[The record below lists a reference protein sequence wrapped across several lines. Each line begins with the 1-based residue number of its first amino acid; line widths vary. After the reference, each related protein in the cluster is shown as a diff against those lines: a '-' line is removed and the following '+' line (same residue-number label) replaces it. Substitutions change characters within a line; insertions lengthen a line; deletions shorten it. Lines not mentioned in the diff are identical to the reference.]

1 MYAERYLASRIFE
14 QAVSDYREL
23 KRKGRLEVK
32 SHYRGDYSI
41 KEIETFFQS
50 SWCAV
55 LLDLMGINITG
66 SDIPIIINQSLEV
79 T

>member
-1 MYAERYLASRIFE
+1 MYAERYLASKVFE

-23 KRKGRLEVK
+23 KQKGRAEIK
-32 SHYRGDYSI
+32 SSYRGNYSI
-41 KEIETFFQS
+41 KEIEAFFQS

>member
-14 QAVSDYREL
+14 QAVNDYCEL
-23 KRKGRLEVK
+23 KKRGK
-32 SHYRGDYSI
+32 SEIKSNYRGNYSI
-41 KEIETFFQS
+41 NEIETFFQS

-66 SDIPIIINQSLEV
+66 PDIPLIINQSLEV

>member
-1 MYAERYLASRIFE
+1 MCAERYLASRIFE

-23 KRKGRLEVK
+23 KTKGRAEIK
-32 SHYRGDYSI
+32 SGYRGNYSI

-66 SDIPIIINQSLEV
+66 SDIPMIINQSLEV